1 MVRGPAAS
9 APRRDPAATI
19 TNRSTTA
26 ATSLGPCILGNRST
40 MIPAVGRGSNT
51 NGLAKSRSSVT
62 RRRVDNVPNVRY
74 SIAVAPRIVSEE
86 DVLAGL
92 TELFRGCGYEA
103 ATLTE
108 IATATG
114 LQKSSLYHRFPGG
127 KKQMAAEVATGVG
140 ERFAKDILAPLGE
153 HGALNERVREVGRR
167 LTEFYANG
175 HRACLLDALSFGE
188 PGSAA
193 SDALKVAANAWTDA
207 FASVSRAAGH
217 RPAEALT
224 LAQDAIAA
232 IEGALVIAR
241 VTGDDRCFRR
251 AIKRLPAS
259 LGLPPD

>member
-1 MVRGPAAS
+1 MTLFR
-9 APRRDPAATI
+9 T
-19 TNRSTTA
+19 
-26 ATSLGPCILGNRST
+26 LGTLPL
-40 MIPAVGRGSNT
+40 M
-51 NGLAKSRSSVT
+51 
-62 RRRVDNVPNVRY
+62 
-74 SIAVAPRIVSEE
+74 APRIVSEE

-108 IATATG
+108 IANATG

-127 KKQMAAEVATGVG
+127 KQQMAAEVAVGVG
-140 ERFAKDILAPLGE
+140 ERFAKDILAPLGKD
-153 HGALNERVREVGRR
+153 GALNERVRAVGRR
-167 LTEFYANG
+167 LAKFYARG

-193 SDALKVAANAWTDA
+193 SDALKAAANAWTDA
-207 FASVSRAAGH
+207 FASVSREAGH

-241 VTGDDRCFRR
+241 VTGDIRCFQR